1 MRADKNTKGNA
12 IVEAL
17 QKVKDTMARI
27 DGEKDKLRVELA
39 AVEKEIERRIAGKPS
54 ITLGKFGFSKSADF
68 YYSDEEIARKRAKLK
83 NVRAE
88 VVELMTAI
96 SNQDVID
103 RCNQFLKR
111 MEQYEKKIRGQIA
124 VIENCI
130 ESIPDADEREMAR
143 LYFVDLLGYEEIGDR
158 LFMDRTT
165 VARRIKK
172 HADKWTCFDNQSIP
186 P

>member
-83 NVRAE
+83 NALDIPYYADEEYRKYSLAYIELITSEAIAE
-88 VVELMTAI
+88 YDDLEKRKEENRELMRTYRRNVDALKMEHHDI
-96 SNQDVID
+96 SGKIATKYID
-103 RCNQFLKR
+103 IGLGKFASGLMFGAPYSNYINYKEYCEK
-111 MEQYEKKIRGQIA
+111 YE
-124 VIENCI
+124 
-130 ESIPDADEREMAR
+130 
-143 LYFVDLLGYEEIGDR
+143 
-158 LFMDRTT
+158 
-165 VARRIKK
+165 
-172 HADKWTCFDNQSIP
+172 
-186 P
+186 